1 MVEQENKIETQNKL
15 DILELQKQLDE
26 EKAKKNNTPKHVDE
40 KEDEIKPVTVVE
52 NKSTND
58 YRHRRRNHC

>member
-1 MVEQENKIETQNKL
+1 MKKKL
-15 DILELQKQLDE
+15 
-26 EKAKKNNTPKHVDE
+26 KKNNTPKHDGK
-40 KEDEIKPVTVVE
+40 KEDETKPVTVVE

>member
-1 MVEQENKIETQNKL
+1 MKKKL
-15 DILELQKQLDE
+15 
-26 EKAKKNNTPKHVDE
+26 KKNNTPKHVDE